1 MNGHIYKEVSS
12 ITKEEILQ
20 VCEYVDAPKYGDIM
34 NYKKFVKYV
43 EEYYITDYD
52 GSGELMLFGKVVK
65 NTSTWCHNRTVFF
78 SGKFFVPFDVLY
90 SIFGDDVKFIWF
102 NK

>member
-1 MNGHIYKEVSS
+1 MNNKIYKESPS

-20 VCEYVDAPKYGDIM
+20 NCQYEDIPEYGDVM
-34 NYKKFVKYV
+34 SYKEFTECVNSYC
-43 EEYYITDYD
+43 ITDYD
-52 GSGELMLFGKVVK
+52 GSGNLVLFDKVVD
-65 NTSTWCHNRTVFF
+65 NASTWISYKTVHF

-90 SIFGDDVKFIWF
+90 SIFGDDMKFIWF